1 MKRTM
6 AAFATLALFGLCS
19 TVARAQ
25 EQKKPAEQATLASVM
40 NQHLSV
46 VEGEFVSA
54 AEAMPEDKYSYA
66 PTNGEFKGVRT
77 FGEQVKHV
85 AAANYMFYGWIL
97 GERQTGDE
105 NGPADVK
112 TKEQIVKYLKDS
124 FAMGH
129 RAISTITPANAT
141 TPVNGNDGKPMSGP
155 FGTRL
160 GLAAIGCW
168 HPMDHYGQMVEY
180 LRDNGIIPPASRP
193 RPPAAKR

>member
-6 AAFATLALFGLCS
+6 AVFATLVLFGLCG
-19 TVARAQ
+19 TAARAQ
-25 EQKKPAEQATLASVM
+25 AQKKAAEKATLASVL
-40 NQHLSV
+40 NQHLSI

-54 AEAMPEDKYSYA
+54 AEAMPEDRYSFA
-66 PTNGEFKGVRT
+66 PTEGEFKGVRT

-85 AAANYMFYGWIL
+85 AAANYMFYGMLL
-97 GERQTGDE
+97 GEKQTGDE

-112 TKEQIVKYLKDS
+112 TKEQIIKYLKDS

-141 TPVNGNDGKPMSGP
+141 TPVIGKDGKPMKGP

-193 RPPAAKR
+193 QPPAAKK